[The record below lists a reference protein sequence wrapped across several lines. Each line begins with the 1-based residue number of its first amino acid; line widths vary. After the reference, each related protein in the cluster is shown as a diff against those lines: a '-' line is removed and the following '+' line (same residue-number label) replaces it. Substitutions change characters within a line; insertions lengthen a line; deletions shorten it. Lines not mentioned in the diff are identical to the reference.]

1 MKNHRLLLSVLC
13 VLLAVGC
20 SREDDIEGIF
30 TGKVWHLA
38 GFYSTTD
45 WDNPNMGASIN
56 DYNSHSDLAAYNLTL
71 LTDGL
76 AIVTLPQECKL
87 QARWKADG
95 AERTFSFSEWK
106 IVAGNPEKLMGYGK
120 QMYDELLKVRFYQGD
135 SNYIRLFNENRKYF
149 MQFGDLSKFNK

>member
-1 MKNHRLLLSVLC
+1 MKIHRLLLSVLC

-76 AIVTLPQECKL
+76 AIVTLPQGCKL
-87 QARWKADG
+87 QARWEADG

-120 QMYDELLKVRFYQGD
+120 QMYDELLKVRFYQD
-135 SNYIRLFNENRKYF
+135 
-149 MQFGDLSKFNK
+149 DLQLLIQM